1 MVTLSERDTDT
12 LLEHVAR
19 LAQPLTLEGLR
30 HESVRVV
37 HRLIPSV
44 SASWNEINAQG
55 GIEVV
60 SVPEAELW
68 PGGPEAFARALA
80 AHPVIAHIRKT
91 NDGRPRAISDFWTAQ
106 RFRATPLY
114 REFYSRLGAEDQLSF
129 TVPTP
134 DILIGVA
141 INRDSVGFSPR
152 DRTIANLLRP
162 HILQAY
168 RNAVAQEQIS
178 VLMSIVDDLASD
190 RAAGLVVL
198 AGAEAD
204 DDQVTPA
211 AAELLTKWFPDDPV
225 GHLPDRVGDWLR
237 RLDEQVTRA
246 PTWPLVFEDGGRR
259 LVVRRLQSARPNNG
273 DVLHVSEHPVRT
285 QGQDLTRLG
294 LSRRQAQVARLAAG
308 GMSNAEIGVEL
319 GLSVRTVEGHMAEA
333 LERLGVRSRTAA
345 ANLIHQLDVG
355 EVGAG
360 RDSVSSV

>member
-1 MVTLSERDTDT
+1 VVALSERDTDG

-19 LAQPLTLEGLR
+19 LAEPLSLEDLR
-30 HESVRVV
+30 HESVQVV

-44 SASWNEINAQG
+44 SASWNEINSRG

-60 SVPEAELW
+60 SVPDPGFW
-68 PGGPEAFARALA
+68 PAGPEAFARALA

-91 NDGRPRAISDFWTAQ
+91 NDGRPRAISDFWTAE
-106 RFRATPLY
+106 RFHASPLY
-114 REFYSRLGAEDQLSF
+114 RDFYSRLHAEDQLSF

-141 INRDSVGFSPR
+141 INRDSIGFSSR

-168 RNAVAQEQIS
+168 RNAVAQEQIG
-178 VLMSIVDDLASD
+178 VLMSIVDNLSSD

-198 AGAEAD
+198 AGTDAAE
-204 DDQVTPA
+204 QVTPA
-211 AAELLTKWFPDDPV
+211 AAELLAKWFPDDPV
-225 GHLPDRVGDWLR
+225 GHLPDQLAYWLQS
-237 RLDEQVTRA
+237 LDRQVTRA

-259 LVVRRLQSARPNNG
+259 LVVRRLQAAQPSDG
-273 DVLHVSEHPVRT
+273 DVLHVSEHPVGR

-294 LSRRQAQVARLAAG
+294 LSRRQAQVVRMAAR

-319 GLSVRTVEGHMAEA
+319 GLSIRTVEGHMAEA

-345 ANLIHQLDVG
+345 ANVIHQLDLG
-355 EVGAG
+355 EA
-360 RDSVSSV
+360 RPPEALR